1 MKMISKNAETIVL
14 LCIIFYIFF
23 SLVVLYETKINTLEF
38 DIQKYNDDIEEKN
51 DNYFEDEDNIYL
63 KVTDYKSG
71 MKTFQLE
78 DICHGL
84 SLQLVVYLNAAL
96 EKARKDRDKN
106 VVPAGIFYFHIQD
119 PFVDLMEGTSV
130 EENLLAEFDLSG
142 LVLGE
147 KEIVEHLDFGEEKS
161 LPVSYKKDGTFT
173 AASSIAT
180 REQFQV
186 LGDYVKRQLV
196 TYGNEILD
204 GNISIAPYKEEKTQ
218 KKFNFFSLRCF

>member
-1 MKMISKNAETIVL
+1 MELRGIVDR
-14 LCIIFYIFF
+14 I
-23 SLVVLYETKINTLEF
+23 
-38 DIQKYNDDIEEKN
+38 D
-51 DNYFEDEDNIYL
+51 YFEDEDNIYL

-130 EENLLAEFDLSG
+130 EENLLAEFDLSE
-142 LVLGE
+142 LQNIKKLL
-147 KEIVEHLDFGEEKS
+147 KIFDKS
-161 LPVSYKKDGTFT
+161 NLMCYNNNRS
-173 AASSIAT
+173 AH
-180 REQFQV
+180 
-186 LGDYVKRQLV
+186 
-196 TYGNEILD
+196 
-204 GNISIAPYKEEKTQ
+204 
-218 KKFNFFSLRCF
+218 